1 MAHVLGE
8 ECHSPGQ
15 EGQEEAETALL
26 PVARA
31 PSLSPVPLLAFP
43 TLWGQTDLALQPA

>member
-8 ECHSPGQ
+8 ECHSSEQ

-31 PSLSPVPLLAFP
+31 PRLSPVLLAFP